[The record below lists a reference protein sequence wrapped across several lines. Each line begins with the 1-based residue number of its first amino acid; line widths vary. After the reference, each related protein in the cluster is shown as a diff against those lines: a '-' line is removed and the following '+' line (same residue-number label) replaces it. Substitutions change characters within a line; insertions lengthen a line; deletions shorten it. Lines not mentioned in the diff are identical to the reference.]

1 MVPEGGK
8 TFSKTNFRN
17 ILKVIHMTE
26 GRGIYTTSKTRLDC
40 AGPFPHVYHKHAINL
55 SNEEAPVE
63 EEHGN
68 LYT

>member
-26 GRGIYTTSKTRLDC
+26 GAWDIHNIKDST
-40 AGPFPHVYHKHAINL
+40 
-55 SNEEAPVE
+55 
-63 EEHGN
+63 
-68 LYT
+68 